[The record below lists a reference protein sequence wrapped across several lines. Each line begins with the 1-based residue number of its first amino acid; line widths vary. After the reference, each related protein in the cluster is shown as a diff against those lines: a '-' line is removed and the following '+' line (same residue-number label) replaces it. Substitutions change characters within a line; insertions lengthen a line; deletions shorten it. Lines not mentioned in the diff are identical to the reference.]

1 MDGAQTSSTTAYS
14 LPTLRYALDALEPLV
29 SADTLEL
36 HYHKHHAAYVKGA
49 NAALEELAETRRS
62 GSFTDIGRLEKNL
75 AFNLSGHILHSL
87 LWRCL
92 TPDGGGLPDG
102 ALGPAIDTCFG
113 AFDAFK
119 DELSAVATSVQGSGW
134 AALSWDPVGQRL
146 ITEQIYDHQGN
157 HGVGTVPIVVIDMW
171 EHAYYLQ
178 HQNRKDEWV
187 ESFWKLVDWKDAS
200 KRFERVQ
207 RSEVGWR

>member
-1 MDGAQTSSTTAYS
+1 MPVSPTISTGLS
-14 LPTLRYALDALEPLV
+14 VR
-29 SADTLEL
+29 
-36 HYHKHHAAYVKGA
+36 AAYVKGA
-49 NAALEELAETRRS
+49 NAAIEELDEARRQ
-62 GSFTDIGRLEKNL
+62 GSFTDIARLEKNL

-92 TPDGGGLPDG
+92 TPEGGGRPSG
-102 ALGPAIDTCFG
+102 PLGEAIDVYFG

-134 AALSWDPVGQRL
+134 GAMSWDPVGHRL

-157 HGVGTVPIVVIDMW
+157 HGAGTMPLIVIDMW

-178 HQNRKDEWV
+178 HQNRKNEWV
-187 ESFWKLVDWKDAS
+187 ESFWKLVDWKEAA

-207 RSEVGWR
+207 RIEIGLP

>member
-1 MDGAQTSSTTAYS
+1 MTTYS
-14 LPTLRYALDALEPLV
+14 LPALRYALDALEPLV

-49 NAALEELAETRRS
+49 NETVEELAEKRRG
-62 GSFTDIGRLEKNL
+62 GSFKDIGRLEKNL

-92 TPDGGGLPDG
+92 TPDGGGRPS
-102 ALGPAIDTCFG
+102 GPLAEAIDSYFG

-119 DELSAVATSVQGSGW
+119 DELSAVATTVQGSGW
-134 AALSWDPVGQRL
+134 AALSWDPMGMRL
-146 ITEQIYDHQGN
+146 ITEQIHDHQSN
-157 HGVGTVPIVVIDMW
+157 HGTATVPIIVIDMW

-178 HQNRKDEWV
+178 HQNRKNEWV
-187 ESFWKLVDWKDAS
+187 ESFWKLVDWKEAS
-200 KRFERVQ
+200 TRFERAQ
-207 RSEVGWR
+207 RADLGLR

>member
-1 MDGAQTSSTTAYS
+1 MTTYS
-14 LPTLRYALDALEPLV
+14 LPALRYELDALEPLV

-49 NAALEELAETRRS
+49 NAAIAELDEARRLS
-62 GSFTDIGRLEKNL
+62 SFPDIARLEKDL

-92 TPDGGGLPDG
+92 TPDGGGRPSG
-102 ALGPAIDTCFG
+102 PLGEAIDSYFG

-119 DELSAVATSVQGSGW
+119 DELSAVATTVQGSGW
-134 AALSWDPVGQRL
+134 AALSWDPVGRRL
-146 ITEQIYDHQGN
+146 ISEQIYDHQGN
-157 HGVGTVPIVVIDMW
+157 HGAGTVPIIVIDMW

-178 HQNRKDEWV
+178 HQNRKNEWV

-200 KRFERVQ
+200 NRFTRVQ
-207 RSEVGWR
+207 RADIGVP